1 MNTAT
6 NKTRK
11 SRVDYSS
18 LVSYLQMQKTRK
30 ANELLEEV
38 IPKLVDYLKVTMG
51 ADENT
56 AKECVQ
62 QAFLNVY
69 ERILDDKIRDPK
81 TILSYFMQTSRNELL
96 NLQASRKRY
105 SNYEIPEEDM
115 VEPAEQ
121 IDRLVDEERAHAL
134 KVCLTQLDVESRE
147 FISYFLENPGVS
159 SKQASVQFNMTEG
172 NVRTKKSRI
181 TKQLH
186 NMYREMMSE

>member
-6 NKTRK
+6 NQTRK

-105 SNYEIPEEDM
+105 SNYEIPEEGM
-115 VEPAEQ
+115 IEPAEQ
-121 IDRLVDEERAHAL
+121 IDRLVDEERAQAL
-134 KVCLTQLDVESRE
+134 KVCLTQLDDESRV
-147 FISYFLENPGVS
+147 FISYFLNNPGVS
-159 SKQASVQFNMTEG
+159 SKQASVQFDMTEG

-186 NMYREMMSE
+186 NMYRDMMSE

>member
-1 MNTAT
+1 MNAT
-6 NKTRK
+6 TNQTRK
-11 SRVDYSS
+11 ARVDYSS
-18 LVSYLQMQKTRK
+18 LVSYLQMHKTRK

-51 ADENT
+51 ADDNT

-96 NLQASRKRY
+96 NVQSSRKRY
-105 SNYEIPEEDM
+105 SNYEIPEDGM
-115 VEPAEQ
+115 IEPAEQ
-121 IDRLVDEERAHAL
+121 IDRLVDEERAEAL
-134 KVCLTQLDVESRE
+134 RVCLSKLDDDSRD
-147 FISYFLENPGVS
+147 FINYFMDNPGVS
-159 SKQASVQFNMTEG
+159 SKQASIRFDMTEG

-186 NMYREMMSE
+186 EMYQDMMSE

>member
-1 MNTAT
+1 MNTSASQKR
-6 NKTRK
+6 ND
-11 SRVDYSS
+11 RVDYST
-18 LVSYLQMQKTRK
+18 LVSYLQLQKTRK

-51 ADENT
+51 ADDNT

-105 SNYEIPEEDM
+105 SNYEIPEDGM
-115 VEPAEQ
+115 IEPAEQ
-121 IDRLVDEERAHAL
+121 IDRLVDEERADAL
-134 KVCLTQLDVESRE
+134 KVCLSKLEDDSRE
-147 FISYFLENPGVS
+147 FINYFMENPGVS
-159 SKQASVQFNMTEG
+159 SKQASTRFDMTEG

-186 NMYREMMSE
+186 EMYHEMMSE

>member
-6 NKTRK
+6 NQTRK

-105 SNYEIPEEDM
+105 SNYEIPEEGM

-121 IDRLVDEERAHAL
+121 IDRLVDEERAQAL
-134 KVCLTQLDVESRE
+134 KVCLTKLDEDSRV
-147 FISYFLENPGVS
+147 FISYFLNNPGVS
-159 SKQASVQFNMTEG
+159 SKQASVEFDMTEG

-186 NMYREMMSE
+186 NMYHDMMSE